1 MKGEKK
7 LSSDK
12 KKRSRK
18 KRGAGRVRDRLKFDI
33 DTSELYPLSRR
44 EEASFYDDDAPVTEN
59 SDIEISAEEGCEQ
72 EDPVSDYSG
81 PEALNP
87 KTLNPEGLKT
97 EDFGTEDYDTEDSGA
112 EDFAEEEFYTEEFDK
127 GHFDGEDPGAEN
139 SGTEDPGTEDS
150 DTDDYDTEY
159 LDTGYLDT
167 GYYDTEKPG
176 TEEADP
182 DFSDTERSGTFDTA
196 AAAVPDTPAAADI
209 SKRERVSKK
218 FRRFWTRQRADD
230 FHTVIRTSVVGAFAV
245 VFLMPIVLTIT
256 NSLMTKSEINAN
268 YGVIFRNRNGVRV
281 FISNTVNLKFI
292 PDIVSFEQYFKVLIL
307 SPEYLLKFWNSFL
320 YVVPIVVFQLAIASL
335 AAYGFARYRGKVREV
350 IFFAYIILM
359 LMPYQVTLVPN
370 YLVSKWLNIL
380 DTRWA
385 IWLPGFFSPFAVYML
400 TKYMR
405 RIPKSIYEAAEID
418 GAGEW
423 QIFSKI
429 CLPNC
434 RGGIASIAILL
445 FIDYWNMVE
454 QPLILLSNDQLH
466 PLSVFLSKINSGEI
480 SLAFAVAVIY
490 MVLPMMV
497 FLYGEEYLVEGIVY
511 QGGIKE

>member
-1 MKGEKK
+1 MSGHKK
-7 LSSDK
+7 RRSS
-12 KKRSRK
+12 KKRS
-18 KRGAGRVRDRLKFDI
+18 AGRVRDRLNIETDPA
-33 DTSELYPLSRR
+33 ELYPLMRK
-44 EEASFYDDDAPVTEN
+44 EEMDPEKDEGDSFPD
-59 SDIEISAEEGCEQ
+59 
-72 EDPVSDYSG
+72 DPVIDLL
-81 PEALNP
+81 PEETAA
-87 KTLNPEGLKT
+87 GI
-97 EDFGTEDYDTEDSGA
+97 
-112 EDFAEEEFYTEEFDK
+112 FAEETVTDYLPEE
-127 GHFDGEDPGAEN
+127 
-139 SGTEDPGTEDS
+139 SGIDFFREETGSDSPREESLSDSLPEQTEDISVLGEH
-150 DTDDYDTEY
+150 
-159 LDTGYLDT
+159 G
-167 GYYDTEKPG
+167 
-176 TEEADP
+176 EE
-182 DFSDTERSGTFDTA
+182 A
-196 AAAVPDTPAAADI
+196 AAAVSVPAAPVKTPGPSLD
-209 SKRERVSKK
+209 ER
-218 FRRFWTRQRADD
+218 FRKFWTKKRIEILRI
-230 FHTVIRTSVVGAFAV
+230 VIRTAVAGFFAV
-245 VFLMPIVLTIT
+245 LFLMPIVLTIT

-268 YGVIFRNRNGVRV
+268 YGVIFAKRNGVRV

-292 PDIVSFEQYFKVLIL
+292 PDIVTFEQYFKVLIL
-307 SPEYLLKFWNSFL
+307 SPEYLLKFWNSVI

-335 AAYGFARYRGKVREV
+335 ASYGFARYRGRVREV

-370 YLVSKWLNIL
+370 YLVSSWLNIL

-423 QIFSKI
+423 QIFTKI

-434 RGGIASIAILL
+434 KGGLASIAILL

-497 FLYGEEYLVEGIVY
+497 FLYGEESLVEGIVY